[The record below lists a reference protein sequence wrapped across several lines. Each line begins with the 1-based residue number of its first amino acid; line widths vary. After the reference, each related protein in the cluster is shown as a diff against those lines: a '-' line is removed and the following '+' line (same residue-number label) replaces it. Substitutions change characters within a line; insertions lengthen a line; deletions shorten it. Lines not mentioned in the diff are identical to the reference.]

1 MHFQDCMLWMFLFQN
16 NVYISGTVFVRCAR
30 NGCLNKTFLEMFFLR
45 FLKNDQ
51 DKYFVLFINNVFK
64 EKIPFV
70 L

>member
-16 NVYISGTVFVRCAR
+16 NVYISGTLFVRCAR
-30 NGCLNKTFLEMFFLR
+30 KNVFLRMFFLR
-45 FLKNDQ
+45 FLMNDQ
-51 DKYFVLFINNVFK
+51 DKYFVLFMNNVFK